1 MATAID
7 SAQLT
12 LPFGE
17 GGAYPSDEE
26 ILGITPDGDAS
37 RNAGT
42 TGSAPSFEAS
52 VIPSPVEAGARN
64 PSDGAASP
72 GGQRDSSLRPD
83 AGRDGVYPERRRGTR
98 NDSPA
103 AAPEWLQ
110 PLLADPRAG
119 REAQALWAQ
128 HQAYREMFPSVA
140 EAQQAVARAQQLT
153 ALDGAYFG
161 GDARAQAGLAESL
174 YRDDPRAFA
183 DMLSA
188 GARVLATRDPAAFRT
203 FAAVTTGATGS
214 APILGA
220 SLGSTGFQ
228 PVFSR
233 AAGGNEEHR
242 QNAGAT
248 GNATGSAA
256 TQPSVIPS
264 PGGAGARN
272 EHVGTA
278 ARAELERQRAEMDW
292 RRGEFAAEQYA
303 AFQERANDGVV
314 AQVRQ
319 TIEQSLASALPS
331 SVPENARRRIAE
343 GIFSEINT
351 TLQADRELGRQ
362 VTTLVQQWRFD
373 DAARE
378 QVVRLIYGRARALV
392 PAVAKRIVGD
402 WTASLVAA
410 QRARAEK
417 QNAAARRADLV
428 GGGAMESVAR
438 RPLSP
443 REVDYSQLSDEQILS
458 M

>member
-1 MATAID
+1 MHEAT
-7 SAQLT
+7 SAAQMT

-26 ILGITPDGDAS
+26 ILGITPEGDAS
-37 RNAGT
+37 RDAAT
-42 TGSAPSFEAS
+42 TGSAPSFGAS
-52 VIPSPVEAGARN
+52 VIPSPGGAGVSSARN
-64 PSDGAASP
+64 PSGGAASP
-72 GGQRDSSLRPD
+72 DVQRDSSLRPD
-83 AGRDGVYPERRRGTR
+83 AGRDGVYPERSRGTR
-98 NDSPA
+98 NDSQA

-119 REAQALWAQ
+119 REAQALWTQ

-140 EAQQAVARAQQLT
+140 EAQQAVARAQQLA

-174 YRDDPRAFA
+174 YRDDPRAFT

-188 GARVLATRDPAAFRT
+188 GARVLITRDPAAF
-203 FAAVTTGATGS
+203 AAFLGQFRQADVAAPFRAPQSGTDGGLKPAATPTDGT
-214 APILGA
+214 LK
-220 SLGSTGFQ
+220 
-228 PVFSR
+228 R
-233 AAGGNEEHR
+233 
-242 QNAGAT
+242 
-248 GNATGSAA
+248 AA
-256 TQPSVIPS
+256 TQIAD
-264 PGGAGARN
+264 GALKGAA
-272 EHVGTA
+272 TQ
-278 ARAELERQRAEMDW
+278 AELERQRAEMDW

-319 TIEQSLASALPS
+319 RIEQSLASALPS

-343 GIFSEINT
+343 DIFSEINT

-362 VTTLVQQWRFD
+362 VTALVQQWRFD

-458 M
+458 L